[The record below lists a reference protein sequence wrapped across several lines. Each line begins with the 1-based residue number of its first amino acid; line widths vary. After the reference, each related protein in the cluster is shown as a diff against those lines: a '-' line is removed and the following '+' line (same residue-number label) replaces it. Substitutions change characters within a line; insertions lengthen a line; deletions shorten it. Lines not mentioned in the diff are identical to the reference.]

1 MTLKENQFC
10 LTLILNFEPPKLW
23 ENKWLFS
30 KPPSLRYFIME
41 ALENQHKPGENFQS
55 FLNEG
60 RNGTWPAVL
69 TNGYL

>member
-41 ALENQHKPGENFQS
+41 ALEN
-55 FLNEG
+55 
-60 RNGTWPAVL
+60 
-69 TNGYL
+69 